1 MVPFRAP
8 LSVRLVRVI
17 ALVVLV
23 TVLAPIAH
31 SRPPVI
37 FPGGFKDFHN
47 PASERVIPDQIVGEI
62 EFFPPPPLGIAAADQ
77 ETVPLS
83 SLAIAYGPIARAR
96 GTVLQSNDFIVPADP
111 TDGTAARPLWAQF
124 SGTVF
129 IRGFMVVSGIG
140 QSSFSVDLEIFDV
153 SDDPDNR
160 HPENIVFAENLAQY
174 KSMTQADV
182 GLELSV
188 GVQLGSATIGQVG
201 VDGAAS
207 FSIPLCKEVVRD
219 QKNFGCQALLRRGR
233 RYRVQLVA
241 NAQVKLGLQGGVA
254 ISSFY
259 SPLAAPP
266 NGLTNPTL
274 VSVPPSLI
282 DPQTWLDTLDFAFL
296 DDPLQSLVF
305 PTVGNPAFTV
315 PGFSVPVIGS
325 IGVPTTSISS
335 PIQSLF
341 AGSSTT
347 SGMLL
352 AQGLP
357 LTPRAVIG
365 DLLAITLPDEELLQP
380 GVDLRRL
387 SVTIEVDQTELLNTK
402 IEELERVVR
411 TPPVVRRLPWWR

>member
-1 MVPFRAP
+1 MATFRSLKFTQFA
-8 LSVRLVRVI
+8 RLAGLI
-17 ALVVLV
+17 VLF
-23 TVLAPIAH
+23 TVLAPRAH

-37 FPGGFKDFHN
+37 FPGGYKDFHD

-96 GTVLQSNDFIVPADP
+96 GTVLQSNDFIVPAD
-111 TDGTAARPLWAQF
+111 GAEARPLWAQI

-160 HPENIVFAENLAQY
+160 HPENIVFAENLAEY
-174 KSMTQADV
+174 KSTTQGDV

-188 GVQLGSATIGQVG
+188 GVQLGSATVGQVG
-201 VDGAAS
+201 LDGGAS

-266 NGLTNPTL
+266 DGLTNPAL

-411 TPPVVRRLPWWR
+411 TPPVIRRLPWWR